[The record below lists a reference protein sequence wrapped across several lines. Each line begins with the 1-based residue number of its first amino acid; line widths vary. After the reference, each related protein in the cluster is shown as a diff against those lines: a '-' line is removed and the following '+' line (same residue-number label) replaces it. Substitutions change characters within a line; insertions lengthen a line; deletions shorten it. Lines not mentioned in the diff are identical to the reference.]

1 MKFNFID
8 VGSGG
13 VLSKI
18 WKEEFINHI
27 LTFDPLDIDESRT
40 ITRYSG
46 TRFHY
51 PVAVSDISGERDFY
65 FCRKDKLS
73 SLYETD
79 LDIVKKTCYRKAFRL
94 WEVIKEGKIN
104 CKRLDEI
111 IKEIGVKFDFLK
123 VDAQGA
129 DLDVL
134 KSAGDYISDF
144 KGIQIECS
152 IVPLYKKAPL
162 IDDID
167 SFLKSKNF
175 VFVKK
180 LIYNKAKSQAWVDC
194 LYINKNIIEE
204 EIQFIENIY
213 GIKINE

>member
-13 VLSKI
+13 PLAKV
-18 WKEEFINHI
+18 WKEKYINHI
-27 LTFDPLDIDESRT
+27 LTFDPLDVDESRSKS
-40 ITRYSG
+40 RYTG
-46 TRFHY
+46 KRFHY

-65 FCRKDKLS
+65 FCRKEKLS

-79 LDIVKKTCYRKAFRL
+79 LSVVKKTCYRKAFHL
-94 WEVIKEGKIN
+94 WEVIKVGKIN

-111 IKEIGVKFDFLK
+111 IKEIGIKFDFLK

-129 DLDVL
+129 DLDVI

-144 KGIQIECS
+144 KGIHIECS

-162 IDDID
+162 IDEID

-175 VFVKK
+175 VFAKK
-180 LIYNKAKSQAWVDC
+180 LIDNVAKSKAWVDC
-194 LYINKNIIEE
+194 LYINKKISKEE
-204 EIQFIENIY
+204 KQFIKNIY
-213 GIKINE
+213 GVTK